1 MRLSAEHWR
10 KRARQTQNVAD
21 MVQDREVRQALLRIA
36 LDYRKHAFEA
46 ALNEMKAGVPL
57 HRGRRQGTAP
67 R

>member
-10 KRARQTQNVAD
+10 QRARQTQTVAD
-21 MVQDREVRQALLRIA
+21 MVRDREVRQALLRIA

-46 ALNEMKAGVPL
+46 ALDEMKAGVPP
-57 HRGRRQGTAP
+57 HRGRRQSTAP